1 MCLNNS
7 EAKKAADARINTMIT
22 PDKIKKWKAKIEK
35 LSNPVFDGS
44 VNVNILPVSQDPLS
58 EIITDICRQA
68 SGVASGL
75 YLEDLIPLCNPQ
87 YRRSATGSGHD
98 IHIPNRTAV
107 DVKMSTETV
116 KKGDKKKVSRTLV
129 EKSAA
134 FDECFWVEFFGT
146 SKEEEIDGV
155 MWYSGAA
162 AHRRLGLTETHVRW
176 IAAHVSNFR
185 KRAFK
190 EIGAALR

>member
-1 MCLNNS
+1 
-7 EAKKAADARINTMIT
+7 
-22 PDKIKKWKAKIEK
+22 
-35 LSNPVFDGS
+35 
-44 VNVNILPVSQDPLS
+44 
-58 EIITDICRQA
+58 
-68 SGVASGL
+68 
-75 YLEDLIPLCNPQ
+75 

-116 KKGDKKKVSRTLV
+116 KKGDKKGSSEKLRK
-129 EKSAA
+129 KSAA
-134 FDECFWVEFFGT
+134 FEECFFVEFFGT
-146 SKEEEIDGV
+146 SKQEEIDGV

-176 IAAHVSNFR
+176 IAAQVSNFR

>member
-1 MCLNNS
+1 MNS
-7 EAKKAADARINTMIT
+7 AEAKKAADARINTMIT
-22 PDKIKKWKAKIEK
+22 PDKIRKWKAKIEK

-44 VNVNILPVSQDPLS
+44 INVNILPVSQDPLS

-98 IHIPNRTAV
+98 IHIPGKTAV

-116 KKGDKKKVSRTLV
+116 KKGDKKGSSEKLRK
-129 EKSAA
+129 KSAA
-134 FDECFWVEFFGT
+134 FEECFFVEFFGT
-146 SKEEEIDGV
+146 SKQEEINGLI
-155 MWYSGAA
+155 WYSGAA
-162 AHRRLGLTETHVRW
+162 AHRRLGLAETHVRW
-176 IAAHVSNFR
+176 IAVQVSNFR